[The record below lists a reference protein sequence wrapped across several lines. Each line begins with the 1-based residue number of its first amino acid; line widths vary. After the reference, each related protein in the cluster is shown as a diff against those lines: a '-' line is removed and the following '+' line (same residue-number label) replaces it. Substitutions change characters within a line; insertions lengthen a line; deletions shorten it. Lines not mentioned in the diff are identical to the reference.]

1 MSIPFES
8 RGTEKRM
15 VAKIIRLTERENEI
29 VKAAAIAAGK
39 TVAQLFRDAVAVE
52 LSRRSSKRS

>member
-8 RGTEKRM
+8 RGTEKRR

-29 VKAAAIAAGK
+29 VKDAAIAAGK

-52 LSRRSSKRS
+52 LSRRTSKRS